1 MSRIETT
8 YDLSR
13 DLTIFKAVGT
23 MEAAH
28 FNDCLQRYYEAGVT
42 TNALWD
48 LSEAQL
54 SDITTDEIRSL
65 ALYGSQLAAIRT
77 ADKTALVFNSLFEY
91 GLGRIFQTFVEMNT
105 TPVEVELFL
114 SLDEAMEWLGIKD

>member
-28 FNDCLQRYYEAGVT
+28 FNDYLQRFNEAGFT
-42 TNALWD
+42 TQSMWD
-48 LSEAQL
+48 LSEAEL
-54 SDITTDEIRSL
+54 SEITTDEIRSL
-65 ALYGSQLAAIRT
+65 ALHGSQLAAT
-77 ADKTALVFNSLFEY
+77 VTGGKTALVFNSLFEY
-91 GLGRIFQTFVEMNT
+91 GLGRIFQTFVEMNM
-105 TPVEVELFL
+105 TPFEVELFL
-114 SLDEAMEWLGIKD
+114 SLDEAMEWLGV